1 MKHQKYLI
9 SLIVL
14 SLIFSVVNIEAFQ
27 AKAEENAQ
35 EIIEADSYEEFINTQ
50 GEVAIDP
57 SKLTADEMIK
67 LGLNPAEYID
77 NYKTQV
83 NSVFRAKKV
92 NAPQYGKIYGKKK
105 WSKKISKSKIQA
117 VGTTAG
123 GIITIVGSAFPQAR
137 VVSLAGG
144 IVGTVSGIIGLKNVK
159 GVKLSG
165 TAVKK
170 LVRKNPYQTPSLGS
184 VYKVTK
190 VQRF

>member
-1 MKHQKYLI
+1 MKFKKYIISIMIFSLLI
-9 SLIVL
+9 SVINFE
-14 SLIFSVVNIEAFQ
+14 SFE
-27 AKAEENAQ
+27 AKAEENNQ
-35 EIIEADSYEEFINTQ
+35 EIIEANSYEEFINTQ

-67 LGLNPAEYID
+67 LGLNPSEYID
-77 NYKTQV
+77 NYNTPAISTFK
-83 NSVFRAKKV
+83 AKKV

-117 VGTTAG
+117 GGTTAG
-123 GIITIVGSAFPQAR
+123 GIITILGAFVPQAR
-137 VVSLAGG
+137 VVSLSGG

-159 GVKLSG
+159 GVKFSG

-170 LVRKNPYQTPSLGS
+170 LVRKNPYQTPSLGW

-190 VQRF
+190 AQRY